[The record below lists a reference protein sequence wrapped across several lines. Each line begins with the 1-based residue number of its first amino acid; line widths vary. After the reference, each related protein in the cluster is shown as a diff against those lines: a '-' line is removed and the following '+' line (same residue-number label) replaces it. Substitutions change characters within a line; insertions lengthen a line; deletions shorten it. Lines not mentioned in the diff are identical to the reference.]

1 MNQTGVVDVG
11 IQNLLD
17 DGNERSGID
26 AHTLRRCFE
35 KNGSRSTRN
44 LQAV

>member
-17 DGNERSGID
+17 DGMSDLASTQAHRVD
-26 AHTLRRCFE
+26 ASK
-35 KNGSRSTRN
+35 KNGSR
-44 LQAV
+44 